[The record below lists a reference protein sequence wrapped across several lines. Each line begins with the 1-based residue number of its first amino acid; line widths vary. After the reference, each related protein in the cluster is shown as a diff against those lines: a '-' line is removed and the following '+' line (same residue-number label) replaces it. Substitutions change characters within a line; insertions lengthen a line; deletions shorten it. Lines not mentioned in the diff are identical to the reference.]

1 MLNRAALLA
10 LMGVLLPMMVA
21 VSPAAADGTVVCN
34 ETLGGCVI
42 VAEDGG
48 STGTGGSP
56 GTSGETESSE
66 AEDEPACDTEGEVV
80 TCSVT
85 VPGAGASPAQ
95 VAAQAIEQLPLP
107 LPQIGLAPAP
117 DTTALV
123 GLPVWLWV
131 QGQTWSEVSRTASAG
146 SISVTATAT
155 PDRVEWDMGDGS
167 SVTCY
172 TAGRP
177 YTSGG
182 TSSCTHTYERASQ
195 SGPYPI
201 TATVYWDIS
210 WSGGGASGGQT
221 LTRSSESALAV
232 GESQAIVQ

>member
-10 LMGVLLPMMVA
+10 LLGVFLPLTVA
-21 VSPAAADGTVVCN
+21 VLPAAADGTVVCS
-34 ETLGGCVI
+34 EALGGCVI

-48 STGTGGSP
+48 STGTGGS
-56 GTSGETESSE
+56 SGSNGRTESSE
-66 AEDEPACDTEGEVV
+66 AEEPECETEG
-80 TCSVT
+80 TT
-85 VPGAGASPAQ
+85 VICFTTGSEILISPAQ

-131 QGQTWSEVSRTASAG
+131 QGQTWSEVSRTATAG

-167 SVTCY
+167 TVTCY
-172 TAGRP
+172 NAGRP
-177 YTSGG
+177 YTSGSS
-182 TSSCTHTYERASQ
+182 SSCTHTYERASG

-232 GESQAIVQ
+232 GESQAIIQ